1 MSKTFINAPGDVVR
15 PGVYAIKQAP
25 PRIIRG
31 ASLGYVALAG
41 QFAWGPDG
49 SAYLPD
55 SADDLLATYE
65 PKGSPRTSTGYYAL
79 MQRLGATWYIARVLG
94 SGAAAATVTK
104 AGTGGNWVATGK
116 YKGALGNS
124 IQVTQGAAT
133 NGDSTMRDFTVTL
146 TDATTKTTKEVYR
159 NVAMNSTVDVSKS
172 RLLASFVFSG
182 GTMTVWPA
190 DATTNLAGGSN
201 GSAPGTS
208 DYSGAIDLFGQED
221 NARIVVIDDCG
232 DTNRAA
238 INSYIQSHVTLF
250 NNRVAFIQGAQG
262 NSWSAVKTDKA
273 NYTSERVCYLANWAQ
288 VYDDAGVLRT
298 TPATTFVAS
307 IRNQIGVTTS
317 VASRDDATLKYFQN
331 VRGLVA
337 GFTATESIQD
347 EATTIGVMFLI
358 RLPSGKY
365 ALNHGRTV
373 NNSTGA
379 TISWECEVWYN
390 DYLAMTLI
398 PGLGPFVN
406 GGNDVDE
413 NTTIKAMVVRFMKE
427 EERLKHV
434 IKKPD
439 PNNPSVKLPAFSVDI
454 DSVNNATTLANG
466 DFYIQIDGGF
476 PGVRER
482 IYLLQNVGTN
492 VAVRTPTT
500 A

>member
-15 PGVYAIKQAP
+15 PGVYAIKVAP
-25 PRIIRG
+25 PRVLRG

-41 QFAWGPDG
+41 VFAWGPDV
-49 SAYLPD
+49 ATYLPD

-79 MQRLGATWYIARVLG
+79 MQRLGATWFISRVLG
-94 SGAAAATVTK
+94 TGASAATVTK
-104 AGTGGNWVATGK
+104 AGTGGAWVATAK

-124 IQVTQGAAT
+124 IQVTQGPATDGNAAHK
-133 NGDSTMRDFTVTL
+133 DITVTL
-146 TDATTKTTKEVYR
+146 TDPTTKTTKEVFR
-159 NVAMNSTVDVSKS
+159 NVVMAVNVVVTGS
-172 RLLASFVFSG
+172 RLLASFVFT

-190 DATTNLAGGSN
+190 DATTNLATGSD
-201 GSAPGTS
+201 GAAPGTS
-208 DYSGAIDLFGQED
+208 DYSGAIDLFGFED

-238 INSYIQSHVTLF
+238 INSYLQTHVTTF
-250 NNRVAFIQGAQG
+250 NNRVTFLQGAQG
-262 NSWSAVKTDKA
+262 NAWSAVKTDKA
-273 NYTSERVCYLANWAQ
+273 NYTSERCSYVANWVQ
-288 VYDDAGVLRT
+288 VYDDGGVLRT
-298 TPATTFVAS
+298 TPAATMIAT
-307 IRNQIGVTTS
+307 IRNQVGVTTS
-317 VASRDDATLKYFQN
+317 VAARDDATLKYFQN
-331 VRGLVA
+331 VRGLVG
-337 GFTATESIQD
+337 GFASTDSIQD
-347 EATTIGVMFLI
+347 EATGIGVMIMI

-373 NNSTGA
+373 NNATGS

-398 PGLGPFVN
+398 PGLGFAVN

-413 NTTIKAMVVRFMKE
+413 NNTIKGMVIRFMKE

-454 DSVNNATTLANG
+454 DSVNNATTLSNG
-466 DFYIQIDGGF
+466 DFFIQIDGGF

-500 A
+500 